1 MSFSLK
7 EMCEMVNVRYDR
19 VLEANVRV
27 NNEEED
33 SVESDGANTAANEDS
48 LESDNDNHSESASDD
63 SLEHDPENDP
73 EYTPVNEGE

>member
-27 NNEEED
+27 NNEEDRYDRVLE
-33 SVESDGANTAANEDS
+33 ANVRVNNE
-48 LESDNDNHSESASDD
+48 E
-63 SLEHDPENDP
+63 
-73 EYTPVNEGE
+73 EGL